1 MRAEM
6 EQTADEVKRLKACI
20 NDLISILALPAMW
33 SGYEPAQILST
44 LLDVLLRMVRLEFA
58 YARLDNSIAG
68 GAPIEMI
75 RSAQRRDPALQP
87 QEIGQRLNPWLT
99 GDRRRSPLVIPN
111 PVGEGTVSIAPLRLA
126 LQQELGVLVVGSRRV
141 DFPAGIEKLLLP
153 VEVNQAGV
161 MVKKAR
167 SFRG

>member
-1 MRAEM
+1 M
-6 EQTADEVKRLKACI
+6 EPTADEVKRLKACI

-75 RSAQRRDPALQP
+75 RSAQRRDPTLQP

-99 GDRRRSPLVIPN
+99 GDRGRSPLVIPN
-111 PVGEGTVSIAPLRLA
+111 PVGEGTVSIAPLRLT
-126 LQQELGVLVVGSRRV
+126 LQHEL
-141 DFPAGIEKLLLP
+141 
-153 VEVNQAGV
+153 
-161 MVKKAR
+161 
-167 SFRG
+167 